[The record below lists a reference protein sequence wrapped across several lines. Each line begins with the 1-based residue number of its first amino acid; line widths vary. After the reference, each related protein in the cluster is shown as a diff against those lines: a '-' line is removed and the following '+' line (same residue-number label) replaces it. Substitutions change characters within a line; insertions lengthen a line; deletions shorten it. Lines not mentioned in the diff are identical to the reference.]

1 MGLLIRPWVSSDD
14 CRLSVQLTESSVL
27 GPNCSFCTRFST
39 ASASVAHTEEIAA
52 ACAHTQ
58 IAATNQ
64 TGPW

>member
-52 ACAHTQ
+52 ACARTQ